1 VPIWLAGGIN
11 PDNVAAAIDKIN
23 PYGIDLCSGVEATRG
38 KKDAAKL
45 RSLMTTIR
53 GKGLK

>member
-1 VPIWLAGGIN
+1 LPIWLAGGIN
-11 PDNVAAAIDKIN
+11 PDNVGEAIDRIN

-53 GKGLK
+53 GKHSK

>member
-1 VPIWLAGGIN
+1 
-11 PDNVAAAIDKIN
+11 
-23 PYGIDLCSGVEATRG
+23 VEATRG